1 MPAPGSSQDSQDG
14 RDRRAGG
21 WLLALG
27 AAALAAALAPA
38 LAGSAQLTNRDL
50 LQNYWPMK
58 AAFWEEPGGLLP
70 LWNWGAFGGSSVLAD
85 LIQQPFY
92 LPNLAFRWLSVPAIP
107 GLAWYLLLHAL
118 FAHWGLWLLL
128 RRAAGRVP
136 AAAGALAVTLSGY
149 ALGNFANLQFACA
162 LAWVPWALLAADR
175 LAERPHPRRAALLAL
190 AAAQATLAGDPQ
202 TTLVL
207 AGCVLAL
214 VLLRRRAPL
223 PAVAG
228 ALLAAGAG
236 VLALAAPQLWA
247 TFEALPGFA
256 RGEALTPEVRGQWSF
271 HLARLPELWT
281 PRLFGPLFEPGFWG
295 AFTVSGPWQR
305 NHVHSAYLG
314 ALLPAL
320 AGAALLAR
328 RRAALALVAGGG
340 VGLWL
345 ALGPRGL
352 LEPWVAR
359 LVPTWQLYRYPER
372 LLWLPTL
379 AGAALVAVG
388 LEALFSLPRARR
400 LWLVGAALAAG
411 AGALLLTA
419 ALAPGP
425 AATEAVRG
433 AQVRTGLQLLLVL
446 AAGAVACAQ
455 SDAARGRLL
464 LVLVLLADLWAAN
477 GELLGLLPRAP
488 FQAQPWACA
497 ALGEASRGAD
507 PASFRVFVEESALEA
522 APDPGSARAA
532 GLPRWG
538 ARRVSELQ
546 WGKRNLLRLCG
557 YRYAVGLTSLEPTAE
572 SRLWRRAGPART
584 LRALATRFAVAPR
597 GSALE
602 RLPGARRVAVQPEGP
617 AELLELPAAPRL
629 YRPER
634 VEALAPAALLERV
647 RDDPRLLE
655 PSLAALDAPADA
667 LSPHQPAESTLDSFH
682 DAGAELRFRV
692 RHAAPGYWV
701 LADTLDA
708 SWQAEVDGGPAA
720 LVGADLVHRAL
731 WLPAGAHEVVLRCRP
746 RAVLALAGLSWA
758 LLAAGAALAL
768 GVRRRPLTPQ
778 GSGTPGGGLACPS

>member
-1 MPAPGSSQDSQDG
+1 MSADG
-14 RDRRAGG
+14 RDRRTGS
-21 WLLALG
+21 WLFALG
-27 AAALAAALAPA
+27 GAALAAALAPA

-85 LIQQPFY
+85 LVQQPFY
-92 LPNLAFRWLSVPAIP
+92 LPNLAFRWLGVPAIP
-107 GLAWYLLLHAL
+107 GLAWYLLAHAL

-136 AAAGALAVTLSGY
+136 AAAGALALTLSGY

-162 LAWVPWALLAADR
+162 LAWIPWALLAADR
-175 LAERPHPRRAALLAL
+175 LAAQPRPRRVALLAL
-190 AAAQATLAGDPQ
+190 AVAQTTLAGDPQ

-207 AGCVLAL
+207 AACVPVLAA
-214 VLLRRRAPL
+214 LRRRAPL
-223 PAVAG
+223 PALAG
-228 ALLAAGAG
+228 ALLAAAAGA
-236 VLALAAPQLWA
+236 LALAAPQLWA
-247 TFEALPGFA
+247 TLEALPSFA
-256 RGEALTPEVRGQWSF
+256 RGEALTPEARGQWSF

-281 PRLFGPLFEPGFWG
+281 PRLFGPLFAPGFWG
-295 AFTVSGPWQR
+295 GFTISGPWQR

-328 RRAALALVAGGG
+328 RRAALALLAGGG
-340 VGLWL
+340 AGLWL
-345 ALGPRGL
+345 ALGPHGL

-359 LVPTWQLYRYPER
+359 VVPTWQLYRYPER

-379 AGAALVAVG
+379 AGAALVALG

-400 LWLVGAALAAG
+400 LWLVGGALAAG
-411 AGALLLTA
+411 AAALLLA
-419 ALAPGP
+419 VALAPGP
-425 AATEAVRG
+425 AATEAVRD
-433 AQVRTGLQLLLVL
+433 ARVRSGLQLLLVF
-446 AAGAVACAQ
+446 AAGAAACAQ
-455 SDAARGRLL
+455 ADGARGRAL

-488 FQAQPWACA
+488 FRAPPWACT
-497 ALGEASRGAD
+497 ALAEASRGAD
-507 PASFRVFVEESALEA
+507 PASFRVFVEERALEA
-522 APDPGSARAA
+522 APDPGAARAA
-532 GLPRWG
+532 GLPPWG
-538 ARRVSELQ
+538 ARRVAELE

-557 YRYAVGLTSLEPTAE
+557 YRYAVGLTSLEPVAE

-602 RLPGARRVAVQPEGP
+602 RLPGARRVAVQPDGP

-634 VEALAPAALLERV
+634 VEPLPPAALLERV

-655 PSLAALDAPADA
+655 PPLAALDTPAGALAPH
-667 LSPHQPAESTLDSFH
+667 LSAEGAVESFH
-682 DAGAELRFRV
+682 DAGAALRFRV

-708 SWQAEVDGGPAA
+708 TWQAEVDGAPAP

-731 WLPAGAHEVVLRCRP
+731 WLPAGAHEVVLRCHP
-746 RAVLALAGLSWA
+746 RAALALAGLSWA

-768 GVRRRPLTPQ
+768 ARR
-778 GSGTPGGGLACPS
+778 A